1 MMQPKSI
8 QAKMNE
14 SIRQLMHRSPQS
26 VLETFIQN
34 FQSEWEELKAG
45 NWTAIQAENSPDEEL
60 HSAIER
66 AYESLLSL
74 ESLSQECVANHLDI
88 DSHELEI
95 LMLIT
100 HDLLVPLRHAKGFCA
115 ILMMKEGPDKL
126 QALQRL
132 RQLLNGIDGIVN
144 KLCAALE

>member
-1 MMQPKSI
+1 MQAGSI

-14 SIRQLMHRSPQS
+14 SIRQLMHRSPRS
-26 VLETFIQN
+26 VLATFVQN
-34 FQSEWEELKAG
+34 FQSGWEELRAG
-45 NWTAIQAENSPDEEL
+45 SWTAIQAENSPDEEL

-66 AYESLLSL
+66 AHENLLSL

-88 DSHELEI
+88 DSCELDI
-95 LMLIT
+95 LMTIT

-115 ILMMKEGPDKL
+115 ILMMKDEPDKL

-132 RQLLNGIDGIVN
+132 RQLLNGIDRIVKN
-144 KLCAALE
+144 L